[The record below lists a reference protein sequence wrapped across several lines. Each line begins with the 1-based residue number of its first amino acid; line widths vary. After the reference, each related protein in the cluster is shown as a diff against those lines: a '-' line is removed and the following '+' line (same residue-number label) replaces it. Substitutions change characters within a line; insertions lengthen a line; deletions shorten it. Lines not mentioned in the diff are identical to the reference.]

1 MISKPNFFIST
12 RNIHTKSEKQCAL
25 REDLI
30 PRVLPRPLLH
40 RLNPQVD
47 LFSQNVLHQTF
58 PVSGRCPVFVYCAG
72 LPAVET
78 FSLKNHC
85 VMLRGELTSRAC
97 FFFLRREGR
106 TLVPRHQLRFS
117 YDS

>member
-12 RNIHTKSEKQCAL
+12 RNILAKSEKQCAL

-30 PRVLPRPLLH
+30 PRVLSRPLLQ
-40 RLNPQVD
+40 RLGPSVD
-47 LFSQNVLHQTF
+47 LFSQNFLHQTL

-72 LPAVET
+72 LPTVET

-85 VMLRGELTSRAC
+85 VMLRGELTSRA
-97 FFFLRREGR
+97 FFFLRREGQ
-106 TLVPRHQLRFS
+106 TPVPRHQLRFS